1 MKLLYLIG
9 TVMAAGTVSQ
19 AQKVGV
25 RAPARLT
32 IEDCLCQCDSQ
43 VFVDKFGRTNGNCK
57 SADSSGKKWC
67 YLKDVNELIG
77 SYRRSHK
84 SWNSWT
90 TVQAASPVS
99 TTCRDGKTSQQFQG
113 KVFGYHACGTPDL
126 YSRQCQQ
133 LLNGGGNNGG
143 GNNNCGSWNNYCNGN
158 NGNNGGN
165 NGCGSW
171 NNYCNGNNGNNGGN
185 NGCGSWNNFCN
196 GNNNNNNNNNGC
208 GSWNNYCN
216 GNNNNNNNNGC
227 GSWNNYCNNNNNSWG
242 RGGNKKGKRKN
253 SNRNTSTRNQS
264 SKRKGGVSFVPQK

>member
-1 MKLLYLIG
+1 MG
-9 TVMAAGTVSQ
+9 
-19 AQKVGV
+19 
-25 RAPARLT
+25 
-32 IEDCLCQCDSQ
+32 QCESQ

-57 SADSSGKKWC
+57 STDSSGKRWC
-67 YLKDVNELIG
+67 YLKDVQNLIG
-77 SYRRSHK
+77 TYRSSHR

-99 TTCRDGKTSQQFQG
+99 TTCRDGRTSQQFQG
-113 KVFGYHACGTPDL
+113 KVYGYHACGTPEL
-126 YSRQCQQ
+126 NSYECQQ

-185 NGCGSWNNFCN
+185 S
-196 GNNNNNNNNNGC
+196 GC

-216 GNNNNNNNNGC
+216 GNNNNNNGC
-227 GSWNNYCNNNNNSWG
+227 
-242 RGGNKKGKRKN
+242 
-253 SNRNTSTRNQS
+253 
-264 SKRKGGVSFVPQK
+264 